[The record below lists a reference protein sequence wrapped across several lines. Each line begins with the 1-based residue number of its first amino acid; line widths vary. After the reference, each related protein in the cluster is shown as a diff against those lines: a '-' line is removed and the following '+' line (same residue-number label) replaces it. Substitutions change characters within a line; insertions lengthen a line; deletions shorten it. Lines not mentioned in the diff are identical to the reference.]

1 MYLQVFPATFPAT
14 FPTVFLD
21 VRSRRCS
28 RTRDPRTRFPTM
40 FLGRS

>member
-28 RTRDPRTRFPTM
+28 
-40 FLGRS
+40 